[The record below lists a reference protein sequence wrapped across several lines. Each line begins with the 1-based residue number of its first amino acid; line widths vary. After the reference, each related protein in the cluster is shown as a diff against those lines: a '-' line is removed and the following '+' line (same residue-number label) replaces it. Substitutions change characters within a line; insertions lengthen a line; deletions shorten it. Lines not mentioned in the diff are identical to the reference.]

1 MKLPYDRVKFE
12 VASEAE
18 AADASKYS
26 RRPLIQVPSQIQL
39 LKKDS
44 LAEKQVNLRGDL
56 GPLFSRMILNRLGIT
71 L

>member
-39 LKKDS
+39 KKDS